1 MDTAT
6 SAFGEKLKDQVE
18 ERLRFYEDGVA
29 PRKNITVMQ
38 VCSSHENVCVWG
50 GGWRSGVLVAKVGRV
65 QTGSCSMRHRLCSDP
80 QNLFGISKESAVMQP
95 GSQGWP
101 ATSSLGCCAVRVWW
115 Q

>member
-38 VCSSHENVCVWG
+38 VCSTHMIVCVYVCVWG
-50 GGWRSGVLVAKVGRV
+50 GCFGKWCGGGESGEGA
-65 QTGSCSMRHRLCSDP
+65 D
-80 QNLFGISKESAVMQP
+80 GI
-95 GSQGWP
+95 
-101 ATSSLGCCAVRVWW
+101 L
-115 Q
+115 